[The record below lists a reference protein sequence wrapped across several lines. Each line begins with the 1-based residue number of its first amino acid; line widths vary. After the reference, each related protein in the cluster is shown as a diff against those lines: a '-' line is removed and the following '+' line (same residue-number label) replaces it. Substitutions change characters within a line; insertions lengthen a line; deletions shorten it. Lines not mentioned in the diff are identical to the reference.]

1 MWAVLARKW
10 LPRRHWLWWGD
21 YSFKEALSPS
31 LPPTPL
37 FFQAEEQVS
46 ENREGGGQSWPLYH
60 FPLLLKEIAQSDREK
75 KKKTLTIEFATK
87 SCAFTGMSFE
97 TGSSCYCHCLWSC
110 WCLTSYVN
118 FTSSFLREA
127 GVGVPGKSNYALYSR
142 ILLSSQEKACISI
155 SFCVSAASSAL
166 ETYYPPAQQDPCCF
180 CEVEGP
186 PALGAR
192 RISREQRSVSILSVC
207 YFCLGEGKE

>member
-75 KKKTLTIEFATK
+75 KKKNPNNWI
-87 SCAFTGMSFE
+87 
-97 TGSSCYCHCLWSC
+97 CHKKLCFHWDVLWDRVQLLLS
-110 WCLTSYVN
+110 LSLKLLMPDFLVN